1 MDMSF
6 DNDNYCIRVILTPKS
21 TTFILLP
28 TQKSTAYMC
37 MHDFQTQKQ
46 QQQQPFQILSKE
58 FWYHHD
64 RHLKATFVLIRN

>member
-1 MDMSF
+1 MSF

-58 FWYHHD
+58 F
-64 RHLKATFVLIRN
+64 